1 MTLLTRTTL
10 PTILNRNSNASNRW
24 RSLLLLK
31 FCKCRNI
38 STKLLK
44 TREQWL
50 QRGNTT
56 TMQRITLK
64 EAGSH
69 SLWNLGFAVHYGDEQ
84 FLYTASYLCLLFFF
98 FYPNQI
104 FLIAMI
110 HLVAGWFGLR
120 IKTLYIRIF
129 WNINGENE
137 QETHFWNGSA

>member
-31 FCKCRNI
+31 LCKCR
-38 STKLLK
+38 KEHQHK

-84 FLYTASYLCLLFFF
+84 FLYTASYLCRRLLFF

-137 QETHFWNGSA
+137 QGTHFWNGSP